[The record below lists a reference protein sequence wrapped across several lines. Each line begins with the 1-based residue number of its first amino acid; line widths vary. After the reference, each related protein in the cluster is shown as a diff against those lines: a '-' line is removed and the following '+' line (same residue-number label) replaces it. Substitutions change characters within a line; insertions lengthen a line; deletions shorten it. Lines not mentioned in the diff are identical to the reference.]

1 MVVLAILLGPLVLT
15 SSTFGQDWPN
25 NLWLVWQQSR
35 NVTALGHPSY
45 FIQSHLGAF
54 YPLYLFYGGTLYS
67 IVGTVSAVFGE
78 HPLAAYIAS
87 FALAFT
93 AAYAGCSWLSLQVG
107 LRGWKAQ
114 IPGLIYVGS
123 AYYLT
128 TAYGRGDWPELI
140 ATSSLPLVAAGGLY
154 LVKADKVRVLP
165 AMAYVGAVVVLTG
178 SHVITVVWGS
188 TFLLAVG
195 AISYIAFGRSV
206 RISRRRLL
214 GIVALSAASVGVN
227 LWWLLPAFVYSHD
240 VLIAQ
245 HSSALAMLGGGKQ
258 NRAAEIF
265 DPLRSNNLGPPPLF
279 AISPTNAK
287 VPVVAALWALIA
299 LGLGW
304 RTLSS
309 AWTRVALGL
318 MCVGVVLLALVMFH
332 QPWLVVPSLWRN
344 VQFVIRLQTYITL
357 TVMGLLLI
365 GALAMRSLPSRRTRR
380 ALTVSLAAVA
390 AVTAYQAYKQ
400 VWTMPSVLPSR
411 NDVFVNEHAPPASWY
426 AEDDYAF
433 VSPPVVSATLGV
445 VPGLTESNGQ
455 LSLPLAGPPRS
466 RYDFRYVSQRNGT
479 VWTNI
484 LGGPRLVNVT
494 GGRAVGR
501 TSTNWLVIS
510 LPASRGKPNKLAFS
524 GAHPWPVKLGLA
536 GSAVSLLG
544 LGVALVWLSVDK
556 RRLRRRRTGDSPSR

>member
-154 LVKADKVRVLP
+154 LVKADTVRVLP
-165 AMAYVGAVVVLTG
+165 AIAYVGAVVVLTG

-195 AISYIAFGRSV
+195 AISYIAFRRSV

-309 AWTRVALGL
+309 AWRRVALGL

-365 GALAMRSLPSRRTRR
+365 GALAMGSMPSGGRRRVL
-380 ALTVSLAAVA
+380 AVGLAAVA
-390 AVTAYQAYKQ
+390 ALTGYQAYRQ
-400 VWTMPSVLPSR
+400 VWTLPSVLPSR
-411 NDVFVNEHAPPASWY
+411 DDVFVNEHAPPASWY

-433 VSPPVVSATLGV
+433 VSPARGEHDARRRRRPDGIQRAAQ
-445 VPGLTESNGQ
+445 P
-455 LSLPLAGPPRS
+455 PLAGPPRS
-466 RYDFRYVSQRNGT
+466 RYVFRYVSQRNGT

-484 LGGPRLVNVT
+484 LGGPYLVNVT
-494 GGRAVGR
+494 GGRAMGR
-501 TSTNWLVIS
+501 TSTNWMVVG
-510 LPASRGKPNKLAFS
+510 LPASSGKPGELAFS
-524 GAHPWPVKLGLA
+524 EAHPWPVKLGLA